1 MEGVI
6 TRAFVIRTGANSY
19 VGRFDDAVKLIS
31 ANIYA
36 CKTSANRY
44 LKGNGDRV
52 VAINIEL
59 EKERG
64 GL

>member
-6 TRAFVIRTGANSY
+6 TRAFVIRTGANRY
-19 VGRFDDAVKLIS
+19 VGRFDDDVKLIS

-36 CKTSANRY
+36 CKSSADRD

-52 VAINIEL
+52 VAITIEL
-59 EKERG
+59 EERRV
-64 GL
+64 